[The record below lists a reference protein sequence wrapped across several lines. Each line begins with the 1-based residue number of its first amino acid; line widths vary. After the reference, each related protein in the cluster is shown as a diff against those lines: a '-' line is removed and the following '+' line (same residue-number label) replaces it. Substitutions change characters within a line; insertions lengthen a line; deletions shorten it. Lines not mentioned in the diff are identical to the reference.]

1 MKAKYIDFREEFDD
15 LKFNEIGQAIRDG
28 KLVVFPT
35 ETVYG
40 IGANGFDEGAVK
52 NIYVAKGRSS
62 DNPLILHISDLDML
76 SKITTYIT
84 SVEKKLIDA
93 FFPGPFTIVLNRNP
107 LVPDAVTGGLDTVA
121 VRMPS
126 NEIANKII
134 AHAGVPI
141 AAPSANISGKP
152 SGTLVS
158 DIIDEL
164 GDKVDYIVDGGMC
177 NIGLESTVVRVIDDI
192 PTILRPGKV
201 TREDIMNVVGKVAV
215 DKHIF
220 EKCNFDEKV
229 LSPGMKYRHYAPNT
243 KCVMVY
249 SEDNENMVTK
259 INDIIKDVPNSLV
272 ISTSA
277 NINKYKSKYILD
289 VGAKD
294 NLEEISQ
301 NIFTTLRKVDSYNV
315 DLVVIEGVSKNG
327 LGLAIM
333 NRLIRACEYNYIEC

>member
-1 MKAKYIDFREEFDD
+1 MKAEYIDFREGYDN
-15 LKFNEIGQAIRDG
+15 LKFDEIGQAIHSG

-40 IGANGFDEGAVK
+40 IGANGLDETAVK
-52 NIYVAKGRSS
+52 KIYIAKGRSS
-62 DNPLILHISDLDML
+62 DNPLILHISNIEML
-76 SKITTYIT
+76 SKITNNINF
-84 SVEKKLIDA
+84 VEKKLIDA
-93 FFPGPFTIVLNRNP
+93 FFPGPFTLILNRTSI
-107 LVPDAVTGGLDTVA
+107 VPDVVTSGLDTVA

-126 NEIANKII
+126 NEIAKKII
-134 AHAGVPI
+134 ESAGVPV
-141 AAPSANISGKP
+141 AAPSANVSGKP
-152 SGTLVS
+152 SGTIVS

-177 NIGLESTVVRVIDDI
+177 NIGLESTVVHVIDGL
-192 PTILRPGKV
+192 PTILRPGKI
-201 TREDIMNVVGKVAV
+201 TKEQIMEVVGKVAV

-220 EKCNFDEKV
+220 EKCDFNEKV
-229 LSPGMKYRHYAPNT
+229 LSPGMKHKHYSPST
-243 KCVMVY
+243 KCMMVY
-249 SEDNENMVTK
+249 SDDNEKMVDK
-259 INDIIKDVPNSLV
+259 INDTLKDYPNSLV
-272 ISTSA
+272 ISTSD
-277 NINKYKSKYILD
+277 NIHKYNSKYILD

-294 NLEEISQ
+294 NLEEISK

>member
-1 MKAKYIDFREEFDD
+1 MKAEYIDFREGYDN
-15 LKFNEIGQAIRDG
+15 LNLNKIGQAIRVG

-40 IGANGFDEGAVK
+40 IGANGLDENAVK
-52 NIYVAKGRSS
+52 NIYTAKGRSS
-62 DNPLILHISDLDML
+62 DNPLILHISSLDMI
-76 SKITTYIT
+76 SKITTNIN

-93 FFPGPFTIVLNRNP
+93 FFPGPFTLILNRTNI
-107 LVPDAVTGGLDTVA
+107 VPDVVTGGLDTVA

-126 NEIANKII
+126 NEIAKKII
-134 AHAGVPI
+134 ESAGVPI

-152 SGTLVS
+152 SGTIVS

-164 GDKVDYIVDGGMC
+164 GEKVDYIVDGGMC
-177 NIGLESTVVRVIDDI
+177 NIGLESTVVRVIDDV
-192 PTILRPGKV
+192 PTILRPGKI
-201 TREDIMNVVGKVAV
+201 TKEQIMEVVGKVAI

-220 EKCNFDEKV
+220 EKCNSQEKV

-243 KCVMVY
+243 KCIMVY
-249 SEDNENMVTK
+249 SEDNEKMVEK
-259 INDIIKDVPNSLV
+259 INNTLKDYPNSLV
-272 ISTSA
+272 ISTSG
-277 NINKYKSKYILD
+277 NIHKYNSKYILD

-294 NLEEISQ
+294 NLEEISK
-301 NIFTTLRKVDSYNV
+301 NIFTTLRKVDSYKV
-315 DLVVIEGVSKNG
+315 DLVIIEGVSKDG